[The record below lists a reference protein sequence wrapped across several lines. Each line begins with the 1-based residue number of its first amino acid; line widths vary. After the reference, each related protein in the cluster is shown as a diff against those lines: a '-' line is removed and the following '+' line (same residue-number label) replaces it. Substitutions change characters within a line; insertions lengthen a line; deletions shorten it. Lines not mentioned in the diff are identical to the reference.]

1 KSEKIIDL
9 PAFIDDTA
17 ELSIANLRSKAYKLK
32 VQHNIGL
39 IIIDYLQLMTAKGS
53 GNREQEISAI
63 ARGLKKIAKELDIPI
78 IALAQL
84 SRSVE
89 TRGGDKR
96 PQLSDLRESG
106 AIEQDA
112 DIVMFLYRAEYYG
125 ITEDAEGNSTA
136 GIGELII
143 AKHRNGSLDS
153 VFMNFIGKYT
163 DFREKDEYQQ
173 PQFSVV
179 EEFKPEPDH
188 WSTNKAFN
196 NTKTDF

>member
-9 PAFIDDTA
+9 PLFIDDTA

-32 VQHNIGL
+32 VQHGIKF
-39 IIIDYLQLMTAKGS
+39 IVIDYLQLMTAKGS

-63 ARGLKKIAKELDIPI
+63 SRGLKKIAKELNMPI
-78 IALAQL
+78 IALSQL

-96 PQLSDLRESG
+96 PSLSDLRESG

-125 ITEDAEGNSTA
+125 ITEDQDGNSTA
-136 GIGELII
+136 GLGELII
-143 AKHRNGSLDS
+143 AKHRNGALDS
-153 VFMNFIGKYT
+153 VFMKFIGKYT
-163 DFREKDEYQQ
+163 DFRERESQ
-173 PQFSVV
+173 PDFQVV
-179 EEFKPEPDH
+179 EEIQGADS
-188 WSTNKAFN
+188 WIRNKVFN
-196 NTKTDF
+196 QTQTDF